1 MNCHYVASLASGHAE
16 IQPSASLS
24 ENAPTQNWAT
34 KHLLT
39 PPVDFET
46 SSGQSSAASHG
57 SATHPTIDSHPSSR
71 HAMTFVFR
79 VFRTYPQMLAH
90 GGVPPFIHHSQ
101 IQGGVHPTLRQCI
114 DILSGLNAAPAS
126 TVESMATNGII
137 RLLAEV
143 FSRSFLSSISSQ
155 ALTIV

>member
-1 MNCHYVASLASGHAE
+1 MNCYYVASLPSGHAD

-24 ENAPTQNWAT
+24 ENAPAQNWAT

-46 SSGQSSAASHG
+46 SSGRSSAASLG

-90 GGVPPFIHHSQ
+90 GGVPPFIHRSQ
-101 IQGGVHPTLRQCI
+101 TQGGVHPTLRQCI
-114 DILSGLNAAPAS
+114 NILSPLNAAPAS
-126 TVESMATNGII
+126 IVESMATTEII
-137 RLLAEV
+137 TLLAEV
-143 FSRSFLSSISSQ
+143 FARIFLF
-155 ALTIV
+155 